1 MEKNITRPGLLN
13 QNRRGRNWH
22 LLFVDDHGKMI
33 SFRWLKKAA
42 IIIITSLIFF
52 IICSISLFALYR
64 SHQNEN
70 IRLKEKLE
78 ESRKQIKSLRN
89 ELDILLA
96 RTLRTE
102 SKKESGHDKE
112 LSLEEEQAMPASE
125 IKRAADAKEEAY
137 PVQEEEKEV
146 IKEPIQQTV
155 LGVTNFKINQEP
167 GSPDSLKISF
177 VISNID
183 QSVKTASG
191 YIFIVLKPDGNDQ
204 DNWFSVP
211 PTDLKGGYPIH
222 AKEGQFFRI
231 SRFKTVYFRSK
242 TQIALD
248 QLKIASVFV
257 FDMKGKPALEK
268 NFPL

>member
-1 MEKNITRPGLLN
+1 MEKDLIKQGLLN

-22 LLFVDDHGKMI
+22 LLFVDDHGKII
-33 SFRWLKKAA
+33 SFRWLKSAA
-42 IIIITSLIFF
+42 IIIIISFIFF
-52 IICSISLFALYR
+52 IVCSISLFALYH

-70 IRLKEKLE
+70 IQLKEKLE
-78 ESRKQIKSLRN
+78 ESRKQIESLRK

-96 RTLRTE
+96 RTVLTE

-112 LSLEEEQAMPASE
+112 LPLEEGQARPASE
-125 IKRAADAKEEAY
+125 INQAEDVKEDAY
-137 PVQEEEKEV
+137 PVQEKEKEV

-155 LGVTNFKINQEP
+155 LGVTNFKINQDS

-183 QSVKTASG
+183 QTVKTASG
-191 YIFIVLKPDGNDQ
+191 YIFIVLKPDEKDQ
-204 DNWFSVP
+204 DTWFSVP
-211 PTDLKGGYPIH
+211 PTELKGGYPIH

-231 SRFKTVYFRSK
+231 SRFKTVYFRST
-242 TQIALD
+242 TQIALE

-257 FDMKGKPALEK
+257 FDMQGKPVIEK

>member
-1 MEKNITRPGLLN
+1 MEKDLTKPGLLN

-33 SFRWLKKAA
+33 SFRWLKNAA
-42 IIIITSLIFF
+42 IIIITSFIF
-52 IICSISLFALYR
+52 IIVCSILLFALYR

-78 ESRKQIKSLRN
+78 ESRKQIKSLRK

-96 RTLRTE
+96 RTVLTE

-125 IKRAADAKEEAY
+125 IKRAADAKEDAY
-137 PVQEEEKEV
+137 PIQEEEKEV
-146 IKEPIQQTV
+146 IIEPIQQTV

-183 QSVKTASG
+183 QAVKTSSG

-204 DNWFSVP
+204 DTWFSVP
-211 PTDLKGGYPIH
+211 PTDLKEGYPIH
-222 AKEGQFFRI
+222 VKEGQFFRI
-231 SRFKTVYFRSK
+231 SRFKTVYFRST
-242 TQIALD
+242 TQIALE

-257 FDMKGKPALEK
+257 FDMQGKPVIEK